1 MSINRL
7 TRGILAALACAS
19 CHLAHAQYPLKP
31 VHLIVPNG
39 PGVSTDLLART
50 LADKLP
56 GIWNQ
61 AVVVENIAGA
71 SGIIASERL
80 AKSAPDGYTLMVHPA
95 GVTTF
100 HPALY
105 DKLPYDPLADFEPI
119 TLLASPGIW
128 IVLNPSIPANNVKE
142 LVALAKAQPGKL
154 AYATVG
160 GTIGYPY
167 ISSVLLK
174 NTAGIDIT
182 YIAYKAGNQAVPDLL
197 GGRIQLMFDSVPTTL
212 NQVKEGRLRPVAFL
226 GPKRHFQAP
235 DIPTIAEAGYPE
247 VTGEGWNGM
256 SGRKGT
262 PAAIIRKIYAD
273 VVMVMRMPDVAK
285 RIATA
290 GMQIV
295 LNTPE
300 EFDAQIRAETVKWG
314 KVIRENKIRG
324 E

>member
-1 MSINRL
+1 MQFRQLVCMICL
-7 TRGILAALACAS
+7 TAASSGPAL
-19 CHLAHAQYPLKP
+19 AQYPLKP

-61 AVVVENIAGA
+61 AVVVENVAGA

-95 GVTTF
+95 GVSTF

-105 DKLPYDPLADFEPI
+105 DKLPYDPLTDFEPI
-119 TLLASPGIW
+119 TVLASPGTW
-128 IVLNPSIPANNVKE
+128 MVVHPSLAANNVQE
-142 LVALAKAQPGKL
+142 LVALAKRQPGKI

-160 GTIGYPY
+160 GTIGFPY

-174 NTAGIDIT
+174 NTAGIDLT
-182 YIAYKAGNQAVPDLL
+182 YVPYKAANQAVTDLL
-197 GGRIQLMFDSVPTTL
+197 AGRIQIMFDSVPTSL
-212 NQVKEGRLRPVAFL
+212 NHVREGRLRAIAFL

-235 DIPTIAEAGYPE
+235 DLPTIAEAGFPE

-256 SGRKGT
+256 SGRKGM
-262 PAAIIRKIYAD
+262 PNAVIRKIHAD
-273 VVMVMRMPDVAK
+273 VVAVMRLPDVSK
-285 RIATA
+285 RLA
-290 GMQIV
+290 GAGLQIV
-295 LNTPE
+295 LNSPE